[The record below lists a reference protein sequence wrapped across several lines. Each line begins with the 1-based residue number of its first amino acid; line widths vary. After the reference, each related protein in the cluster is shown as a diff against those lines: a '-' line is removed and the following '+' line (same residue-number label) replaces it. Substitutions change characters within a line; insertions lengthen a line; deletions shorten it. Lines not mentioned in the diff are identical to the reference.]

1 MFDGLNR
8 DIIVVYESEED
19 SIFRVV
25 FDVEGNEVVDLFYFS
40 GSKKFDKGL
49 FGFLY
54 DIKNIVFDDGS

>member
-1 MFDGLNR
+1 M
-8 DIIVVYESEED
+8 VYESEED